1 MKQKRTFL
9 FDHNVISYLYIKDF
23 FGTNEICGCWVF
35 RISTFR
41 ILKRLIGFYVCVC
54 WRRLFQS
61 FDDVKNSKYGRMRE
75 IPPQQNQNNKICF
88 IFLLSTIPNIFLSFK
103 LFKGFKKIIRI
114 ICLNWKYFDYS
125 TLLQYYCSYILKL
138 TVTSEIYESCFV
150 DSIIDSFLWYKEGK
164 SLKLGLP

>member
-1 MKQKRTFL
+1 MKQKWTNEQKWKYKWTFL

-75 IPPQQNQNNKICF
+75 IPPQQNQNSKICF
-88 IFLLSTIPNIFLSFK
+88 IFLLSTIPNIFLSF
-103 LFKGFKKIIRI
+103 
-114 ICLNWKYFDYS
+114 N
-125 TLLQYYCSYILKL
+125 SYIRNLW
-138 TVTSEIYESCFV
+138 IMFCRFNYRFV
-150 DSIIDSFLWYKEGK
+150 FMI
-164 SLKLGLP
+164 

>member
-1 MKQKRTFL
+1 MKWTFL

-75 IPPQQNQNNKICF
+75 RFHHSKIKTTKYALFFCCQRYQT
-88 IFLLSTIPNIFLSFK
+88 FLCHLNCY
-103 LFKGFKKIIRI
+103 KGLTKIIQI
-114 ICLNWKYFDYS
+114 ICLKTKHYGN
-125 TLLQYYCSYILKL
+125 
-138 TVTSEIYESCFV
+138 
-150 DSIIDSFLWYKEGK
+150 IITHIFWN
-164 SLKLGLP
+164 